1 MCICMNKDNK
11 LTMSWKDFSY
21 DLPYRIVTIPEI
33 RKSLNSLWSEIYSD
47 PQSHQDMIFIQ
58 FKVRTGRH
66 LTRSISYVQR
76 VGYFDLNQLLS
87 SFLGFWSV
95 RSDLYKVEQFYQ
107 IVYTYKMIPK
117 INMKSS
123 IITSKMVG
131 DEKTN
136 YFKFHGYDLPST
148 MDYRSW
154 GIVVES
160 KPIIVYKPKSKIEYH
175 IHILEDK
182 QEVSLFSNGRYIMS
196 FTNILLDL
204 HDLSTFYR
212 SIQENAQSYLFIK
225 GSLSLKTVIR
235 EHTHLSSLSPVKQS
249 IFKVITMD
257 IETRE
262 ENDQLIPYCI
272 SLYDGKSSY
281 SFYLSDYGS
290 VSDML
295 ESAIR
300 SIMRRKYNGYR
311 VYLHN
316 FSRFDGVFLLK
327 VLALLS
333 DDVTPIIRE
342 DRIIELRLKYGLD
355 KKGKYQY

>member
-76 VGYFDLNQLLS
+76 VGYSDLNQLLS

-262 ENDQLIPYCI
+262 ENDQ
-272 SLYDGKSSY
+272 
-281 SFYLSDYGS
+281 
-290 VSDML
+290 
-295 ESAIR
+295 
-300 SIMRRKYNGYR
+300 
-311 VYLHN
+311 
-316 FSRFDGVFLLK
+316 
-327 VLALLS
+327 
-333 DDVTPIIRE
+333 
-342 DRIIELRLKYGLD
+342 
-355 KKGKYQY
+355 